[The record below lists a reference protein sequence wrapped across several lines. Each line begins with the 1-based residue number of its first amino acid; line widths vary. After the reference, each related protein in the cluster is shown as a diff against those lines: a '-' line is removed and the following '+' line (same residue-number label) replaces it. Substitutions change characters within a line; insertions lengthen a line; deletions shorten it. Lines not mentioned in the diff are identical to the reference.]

1 MRILVALCLVTLS
14 ALRIYSERPNVL
26 LIMADD
32 LGAEALASYGN
43 TVYTR
48 PLASIAWLQKEL
60 VSKMPLLHR
69 SARPL
74 EP

>member
-1 MRILVALCLVTLS
+1 MRILVAICLVTLS

-43 TVYTR
+43 RYIQR
-48 PLASIAWLQKEL
+48 LASIAWLQKEL
-60 VSKMPLLHR
+60 VSKTPLPRR

-74 EP
+74 GL